1 MLHLWM
7 FLRPFKSWYAYFW
20 FIWVNYLDLGFL
32 DESLGLEGFLNEVFE
47 IGFEKFEDNILN
59 EFGIGIILGVE
70 DMLNKRVD
78 YVHLDNV
85 IHALDDLKDL
95 KLSTELVANFLN
107 SFEGTLF
114 VWISVLALEHDT
126 WDERNK
132 YQNNQ
137 HRWLA

>member
-1 MLHLWM
+1 M
-7 FLRPFKSWYAYFW
+7 
-20 FIWVNYLDLGFL
+20 NYLDLGFL

-114 VWISVLALEHDT
+114 V
-126 WDERNK
+126 
-132 YQNNQ
+132 
-137 HRWLA
+137 